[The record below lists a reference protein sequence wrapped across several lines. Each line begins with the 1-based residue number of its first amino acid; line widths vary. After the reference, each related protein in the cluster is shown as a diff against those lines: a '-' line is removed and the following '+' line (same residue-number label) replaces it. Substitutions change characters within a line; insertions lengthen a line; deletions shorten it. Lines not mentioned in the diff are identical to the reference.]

1 MASSSAFPSTVRGTN
16 VAVSPSGAVDM
27 NALIANTV
35 DRVTGFYYYT
45 LELAAGQALAPSYN
59 LFNAAVSEQDPYSLS
74 TNSQVLTKVKTN
86 ILTRASQGFAPPYDI
101 VVDSIGIEIDPL
113 TNPADIALLMRY
125 SYFELAILQKIQWE
139 GKIQDYPAGVGITG
153 ATSQNAQSM
162 WNIGT
167 ADPNAKKRFGRY
179 GKYLAPQVMWSWTLN
194 FPANNG
200 PVVANV
206 PTQPTL
212 LTAANSGVGAV
223 LRFYLFGLL
232 DRPVT

>member
-1 MASSSAFPSTVRGTN
+1 MNDSAFPSTVRGTT
-16 VAVSPSGAVDM
+16 VAVSRSGAVDM

-74 TNSQVLTKVKTN
+74 ATPQVLTKVKTN

-101 VVDSIGIEIDPL
+101 VVDSIGIEVDPM
-113 TNPADIALLMRY
+113 TNPADINTLMRY

-153 ATSQNAQSM
+153 ATSQNAQSQ
-162 WNIGT
+162 WNNGT
-167 ADPNAKKRFGRY
+167 ADPNSKKRFGRY
-179 GKYLAPQVMWSWTLN
+179 GKYLAPQVMWSWSLN

-200 PVVANV
+200 PIVATL
-206 PTQPTL
+206 PTQPVL
-212 LTAANSGVGAV
+212 LTAAAGGVGAV

>member
-1 MASSSAFPSTVRGTN
+1 MSQSAFPSTVRGTQ
-16 VAVSPSGAVDM
+16 VPVSPSGAVDM

-35 DRVTGFYYYT
+35 DRVTGFYYYS

-59 LFNAAVSEQDPYSLS
+59 LFNAAVSEQDPYTLAG
-74 TNSQVLTKVKTN
+74 TPQVLTKVKTN

-113 TNPADIALLMRY
+113 TNAADIALLNRY
-125 SYFELAILQKIQWE
+125 SYFEFAILQKIQWE
-139 GKIQDYPAGVGITG
+139 GKMEAYPAGMGVNGSTV
-153 ATSQNAQSM
+153 QNAQSM
-162 WNIGT
+162 WNNGLPFP
-167 ADPNAKKRFGRY
+167 DGRKRFGRY

-200 PVVANV
+200 PIVATV

-212 LTAANSGVGAV
+212 LDAKSGGVGAV